1 MDILID
7 GEIVLYGAVGESFWS
22 DSFTDRDVILAL
34 NELSGSEEIT
44 VRINSGGGDAFMGLT
59 IYNALKACSSN
70 IVVYVDG
77 IAASAASVI
86 AMGADKLVMNEGSMM
101 MIHDPSSITFGDAA
115 DHEKT
120 HELLNKL
127 GDQMATLY
135 SRKANDGPEEIRDM
149 MRAETWLTS
158 GEAVELG
165 FADEADGEHQ
175 AVAASLFDYRV
186 YANAPEELKSM
197 AVAYA
202 ATLKPTPRENYE
214 RTETV
219 TQQVSQQA
227 SISTPEGDDAEP
239 IDVDKLTAEASDKE
253 RERILAITTH
263 DAADGRTDL
272 AAFLAFKTNR
282 SVDECV
288 ATLQN
293 ANKKEAKQAEPKV
306 PTAQTVEPMEAM
318 DGSGMQMPAPKLNAN
333 EIYAKRRVAR

>member
-120 HELLNKL
+120 QELLNKL
-127 GDQMATLY
+127 GDQMANLY

-158 GEAVELG
+158 DEAVEFG

-186 YANAPEELKSM
+186 YANAPAELKTM

-219 TQQVSQQA
+219 TKQVSQQA
-227 SISTPEGDDAEP
+227 ISTASNDDVDPP
-239 IDVDKLTAEASDKE
+239 IDIKKIENDARKAERD
-253 RERILAITTH
+253 RITAITT
-263 DAADGRTDL
+263 DEAVDGRSDL
-272 AAFLAFKTNR
+272 AAHFAFQTDMPVEQAIAALKA
-282 SVDECV
+282 S
-288 ATLQN
+288 
-293 ANKKEAKQAEPKV
+293 NKKEAKQAEPEV

-318 DGSGMQMPAPKLNAN
+318 DGSGMNAPQMALDPAK
-333 EIYAKRRVAR
+333 IYADLNSK